1 MAANFLFEIPVL
13 LSCERSGNSALEQR
27 GGIENGMHM
36 LFGFTHLKD
45 KKRLGLFK
53 KILLYFTL
61 FYT

>member
-1 MAANFLFEIPVL
+1 MMANFLFEIPAL

-45 KKRLGLFK
+45 EKKVRTF
-53 KILLYFTL
+53 
-61 FYT
+61 

>member
-1 MAANFLFEIPVL
+1 MTANFLSEIPAL

-45 KKRLGLFK
+45 KKKVRTF
-53 KILLYFTL
+53 
-61 FYT
+61 